1 MSLSCHTGLKVYP
14 RMIFFWFQDPF
25 TLLKITGNPTEL
37 LFVWDKYVGHE
48 QKVSQIG
55 ISPA

>member
-1 MSLSCHTGLKVYP
+1 MSLSGHTGLKVYL

-25 TLLKITGNPTEL
+25 TLLKITGNPREL
-37 LFVWDKYVGHE
+37 LFVWDNYVGHK
-48 QKVSQIG
+48 QKVSQIV

>member
-1 MSLSCHTGLKVYP
+1 MSLSCHTGLKAYP

-25 TLLKITGNPTEL
+25 TLLKITGNPKEL
-37 LFVWDKYVGHE
+37 LFVWDEYIDHK
-48 QKVSQIG
+48 QKVNQTI